1 MAATAAKPMI
11 KKRLTFDSN
20 CMPSLIFFKRF
31 RASFLLYLVL
41 NLRQK
46 ILTLLSPLFFLL
58 ADAPF
63 MFFSSYS
70 DSDSY
75 SEASYDCYISESGFA
90 PVFMSFRFVVV
101 VVRRPSLEPVL
112 SESYRLLLEFEMGRD
127 ELLCSSFAAFDTRSE
142 EVSPAPIVV
151 TSFFLVDII

>member
-1 MAATAAKPMI
+1 
-11 KKRLTFDSN
+11 
-20 CMPSLIFFKRF
+20 
-31 RASFLLYLVL
+31 
-41 NLRQK
+41 
-46 ILTLLSPLFFLL
+46 
-58 ADAPF
+58 